1 MLSSKAWAILEEMAQ
16 KFSKIIPQ
24 KRLVVGLSGGAD
36 STLVLLLA
44 IEMRKLNPDYQ
55 VVAVHCIHGL
65 DADDPIWLAHCTA
78 LCKRVQVD
86 EFITPKLNIVYGN
99 GLSPEA
105 ISREERYR
113 ALKEN
118 LKGGVLLIGHQ
129 ADDEVENFL
138 LALKRGSGP
147 EGLSGMSECIT
158 DSRGIIIRPCLKLHK
173 QEIEELVTALGFD
186 YVYDI
191 SNSYLK
197 FERNFMRLKVLPL
210 LRERF
215 VGIDKAILRSS
226 HLCELEH
233 DLAMRYVKDIYA
245 KVKTLFRS
253 YKALDLKKLN
263 LDDEAAAI
271 CVLRCFLAES
281 LDLNPEFRVVE
292 EALRFAHTSHDT
304 KASLKLNAKLYLK
317 RYLDYLVLVPT
328 FTLPVPQQYELQLGQ
343 SLHLG
348 DFCYSLKESTD
359 KERAFMLKHKSVI
372 LDFNYQGS
380 LKLKPVSRHKSRELK
395 KLMGEYQIPLW
406 ERGLM
411 CVVYD
416 LEHQPLSLANL
427 CALGDKDISSG
438 YELSITKVQ

>member
-147 EGLSGMSECIT
+147 EGL
-158 DSRGIIIRPCLKLHK
+158 
-173 QEIEELVTALGFD
+173 
-186 YVYDI
+186 
-191 SNSYLK
+191 
-197 FERNFMRLKVLPL
+197 
-210 LRERF
+210 
-215 VGIDKAILRSS
+215 
-226 HLCELEH
+226 
-233 DLAMRYVKDIYA
+233 
-245 KVKTLFRS
+245 
-253 YKALDLKKLN
+253 
-263 LDDEAAAI
+263 
-271 CVLRCFLAES
+271 
-281 LDLNPEFRVVE
+281 
-292 EALRFAHTSHDT
+292 
-304 KASLKLNAKLYLK
+304 
-317 RYLDYLVLVPT
+317 
-328 FTLPVPQQYELQLGQ
+328 
-343 SLHLG
+343 
-348 DFCYSLKESTD
+348 
-359 KERAFMLKHKSVI
+359 
-372 LDFNYQGS
+372 
-380 LKLKPVSRHKSRELK
+380 
-395 KLMGEYQIPLW
+395 
-406 ERGLM
+406 
-411 CVVYD
+411 
-416 LEHQPLSLANL
+416 
-427 CALGDKDISSG
+427 
-438 YELSITKVQ
+438 